1 MRRVLLTGGSGFI
14 GKNIISSHS
23 NDFQWLAPSS
33 AELNLCDEEALLSC
47 IRQHQITDIVHSAVF
62 NSLKNPN
69 GKECFSNLQMSM
81 NIEKASH
88 YVNKVIVFGSGAEY
102 GKELPI
108 QNVTEDQIGER
119 IPKNEYGIS
128 KYMLNKIVRS
138 SDNMYNLRLFGVF
151 GPYENWEKC
160 FISNICCKAM
170 YDLELTIRQNCL
182 FSYVAV
188 KEVVLAVENLLKKEN
203 PDFRDYNLTYEQP
216 ITLLEIAQLV
226 QKISGCRSS
235 ILIAKDGMNLEY
247 TGNGD
252 RYRKE
257 FHQEIHSYEQEIKQL
272 YDWYLGRKEKI
283 DYSVIKNAR

>member
-1 MRRVLLTGGSGFI
+1 MRRILLTGGSGFI
-14 GKNIISSHS
+14 GKNIMTNHS
-23 NDFQWLAPSS
+23 EEFQWLAPSS
-33 AELNLCDEEALLSC
+33 AELNLRDENALLSY
-47 IRQHQITDIVHSAVF
+47 IQANQITDIVHGAVF

-88 YVNKVIVFGSGAEY
+88 YVNKVIVLGSGAEY

-108 QNVTEDQIGER
+108 RNVTEEQIGER
-119 IPKNEYGIS
+119 IPQNEYGIS
-128 KYMLNKIVRS
+128 KYMLNTIVRK
-138 SDNMYNLRLFGVF
+138 SDRMYNLRLFGVF

-160 FISNICCKAM
+160 FISNVCCKAM
-170 YDLELTIRQNCL
+170 YDLDLTIRQDCL

-188 KEVVLAVENLLKKEN
+188 KEVVIAVENLLKKEK
-203 PDFRDYNLTYEQP
+203 PDFRDYNLTNEQP

-226 QKISGCRSS
+226 QKISECNSS
-235 ILIAKDGMNLEY
+235 IQIAQDGMNLEY
-247 TGNGD
+247 TGNGS

-257 FHQEIHSYEQEIKQL
+257 FQPKMGSYENEIRQL
-272 YDWYLGRKEKI
+272 YRWYVERKEQI